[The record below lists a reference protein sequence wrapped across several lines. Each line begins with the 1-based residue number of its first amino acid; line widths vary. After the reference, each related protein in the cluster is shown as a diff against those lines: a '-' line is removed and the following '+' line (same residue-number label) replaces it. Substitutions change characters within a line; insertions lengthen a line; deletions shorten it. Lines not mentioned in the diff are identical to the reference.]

1 MSSHRITVIGYAG
14 SEPEYQAT
22 VTGKDYAYFPLY
34 VNERHGNSERAY
46 RYKIKTWNE
55 LSLIVK
61 DHLAKGQLLVVEGT
75 PSVEVWRDASGKP
88 RAQLV
93 VTAQTLRFLGAKPEV
108 DEFDE
113 EELVEAET

>member
-1 MSSHRITVIGYAG
+1 MSYHRITVIGYVG
-14 SEPEYQAT
+14 SVPEYRVTAT
-22 VTGKDYAYFPLY
+22 DKDYAHFPLY
-34 VNERHGNSERAY
+34 VNERHGNAERSY

-61 DHLAKGQLLVVEGT
+61 DHLVKGQLVVVEGT
-75 PSVEVWRDASGKP
+75 PSVETWRDASGKP

-93 VTAQTLRFLGAKPEV
+93 VTAQTLRFLGAKPEA

-113 EELVEAET
+113 VELEEAET

>member
-1 MSSHRITVIGYAG
+1 MSFHRITVIGYAG
-14 SEPEYQAT
+14 SEPEYQVT

-34 VNERHGNSERAY
+34 VNERHGDTERTY

-75 PSVEVWRDASGKP
+75 PSVEAWRDASGKP

-93 VTAQTLRFLGAKPEV
+93 VTAQTLRFLGAKPEA
-108 DEFDE
+108 DEFEE
-113 EELVEAET
+113 EELAEAET